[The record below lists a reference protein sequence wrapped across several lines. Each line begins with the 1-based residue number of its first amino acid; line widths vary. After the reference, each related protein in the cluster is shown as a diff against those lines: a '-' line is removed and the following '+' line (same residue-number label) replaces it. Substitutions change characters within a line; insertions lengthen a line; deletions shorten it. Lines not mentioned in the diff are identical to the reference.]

1 MQEPNHA
8 RRILIAWLVLSLI
21 ATPIVAFVIAPNLA
35 PWEGSGASA
44 GQVFDNEILLA
55 IVTPVAAFMIV
66 YFAYS
71 LRSFRQ
77 GGDEAAEGVAIR
89 GDSRVQTWWLVI
101 TTVIVLFLAIFGTAE
116 LADAGSGG
124 GQGPSPVYG
133 STNGN
138 ALPIQVIGQQW
149 EFTYRFPT
157 FGGIETPHLERPLQ
171 REIEFNVTSLDV
183 IHSFWAPQLGVKA
196 DANPGVNNIAFVR
209 PEEEE
214 NFEIRCN
221 ELCGLWHGY
230 MFDTGKVV
238 SPAAFHAWIARQR
251 KIFGPVSKRLPKY
264 ETHYFPEPERRGG

>member
-8 RRILIAWLVLSLI
+8 RRILIAWLVLSVI
-21 ATPIVAFVIAPNLA
+21 ATPIVALVIAPNLA

-44 GQVFDNEILLA
+44 GQVFDDTVLFA
-55 IVTPVAAFMIV
+55 IVTPIAAFMIV

-71 LRSFRQ
+71 LRNFRQ
-77 GGDEAAEGVAIR
+77 DADEAEEGVAIR
-89 GDSRVQTWWLVI
+89 GDTRVQTWWLAI
-101 TTVIVLFLAIFGTAE
+101 TTTIVLFLAIFGTAE

-124 GQGPSPVYG
+124 GQGPSPTY
-133 STNGN
+133 SPSN
-138 ALPIQVIGQQW
+138 AFPIQVIGQQW

-157 FGGIETPHLERPLQ
+157 FGGLETPHLELPLD
-171 REIEFNVTSLDV
+171 RTVELHVTSLDV

-196 DANPGVNNIAFVR
+196 DANPGVDNVAYVR
-209 PEEEE
+209 PEEEQ

-238 SPAAFHAWIARQR
+238 SPLAFLAWIKRQQEV
-251 KIFGPVSKRLPKY
+251 FGPVAKRLPKY
-264 ETHYFPEPERRGG
+264 GTHYFPEPERRGG